1 MTTWQYARLI
11 IHAVSIDDGGR
22 AHYWYAVLLGPDDR
36 TTNLGQ
42 FDGQSDPSQDQ
53 WKLNR
58 WHLQMLNRAGSDG
71 WELMHI
77 QSHEGD
83 YHYVLKRQNPSHRTD
98 LSEWPEIA
106 PG

>member
-11 IHAVSIDDGGR
+11 IHGVPIDDGSR
-22 AHYWYAVLLGPDDR
+22 AHYWRAVLLPPDGQ
-36 TTNLGQ
+36 TIILGQ

-53 WKLNR
+53 WKLNK
-58 WHLQMLNRAGSDG
+58 WHLRMLNLAGSDG

-83 YHYVLKRQNPSHRTD
+83 YHYVLKRPDSSHRAD
-98 LSEWPEIA
+98 LSEWPEVA
-106 PG
+106 PS

>member
-11 IHAVSIDDGGR
+11 IHAVPIDDGGR
-22 AHYWYAVLLGPDDR
+22 GHYWYAILLGPDNQAV
-36 TTNLGQ
+36 NLGQ
-42 FDGQSDPSQDQ
+42 FDGQSDPSQDP

-58 WHLQMLNRAGSDG
+58 WHLQMLNQAGVDG

-83 YHYVLKRQNPSHRTD
+83 YHYVFKRQSPSHRTD
-98 LSEWPEIA
+98 LSEWPEVA
-106 PG
+106 SG

>member
-11 IHAVSIDDGGR
+11 IHTVPVDDGIR
-22 AHYWYAVLLGPDDR
+22 AHYWRAILLDHDGQ
-36 TTNLGQ
+36 TIILGQ
-42 FDGQSDPSQDQ
+42 FDAQSDPSQDS

-58 WHLQMLNRAGSDG
+58 WHLRMLNRAGRDG

-83 YHYVLKRQNPSHRTD
+83 YHYIFKRSD
-98 LSEWPEIA
+98 LSQRPDLNEWPEIA
-106 PG
+106 PS